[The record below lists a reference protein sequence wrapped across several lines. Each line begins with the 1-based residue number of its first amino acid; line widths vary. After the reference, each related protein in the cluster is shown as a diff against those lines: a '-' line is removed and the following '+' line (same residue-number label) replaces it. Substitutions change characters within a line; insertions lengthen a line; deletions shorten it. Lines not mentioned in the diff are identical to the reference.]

1 MKKIKY
7 FFIRQYAKII
17 RFLIAFSS
25 VISLLFAQAFST
37 SAITYFDCVYAQ
49 PQLTGKNCYLEIVT
63 SKNWR
68 WLVCVQLDAFSDASD
83 ISDVGFMAFISENY
97 LCVSTTTSIPSSM
110 LLSGFRVDMVSGD
123 MTAFE
128 HVEAGNRND
137 SMKTWI
143 GSAGTITGIHGY
155 NCTVTSISTATKNDF
170 VVSYGADVSFRSYLR
185 SISSYVSSI
194 SMDVASIKTAV
205 NTINTNLVNIFNQD
219 KAFFGST
226 NMDQILKAIQDNK
239 SSAENNEYTSPDTS
253 NASQYESAESQLMDT
268 TASGRSSAV
277 DTMKGIGGIL
287 DNHVGKSLLAT
298 SKLMSEFLGIDWL
311 GDIAHFALVCGLFAF
326 ILGISVMIIGS
337 FGNWH
342 VASRRADVDYN
353 SHRKRLGK

>member
-25 VISLLFAQAFST
+25 VISLIFVQAFST
-37 SAITYFDCVYAQ
+37 SAITYIDCVYAQ

-83 ISDVGFMAFISENY
+83 MSDVGFTAFISENY

-194 SMDVASIKTAV
+194 SIDVSSIKTAV

-326 ILGISVMIIGS
+326 ILGISVMIIGL

>member
-17 RFLIAFSS
+17 RFLISLSAVSALVFGMAFS
-25 VISLLFAQAFST
+25 V
-37 SAITYFDCVYAQ
+37 SATTYIDCVYSQ

-68 WLVCVQLDAFSDASD
+68 WLVCVQLDAFSDATD
-83 ISDVGFMAFISENY
+83 ISDVGFFAFISENY

-137 SMKTWI
+137 SMRTWI

-155 NCTVTSISTATKNDF
+155 NCNVTSITTATKNDF
-170 VVSYGADVSFRSYLR
+170 VVNYGSDVSFRSYLR
-185 SISSYVSSI
+185 SISSYISSI

-219 KAFFGST
+219 KSFFGST

-239 SSAENNEYTSPDTS
+239 SSAEKEQYSVATDEQKKAQSDLDASDKKITEDTAEAR
-253 NASQYESAESQLMDT
+253 ASTINIFKNFTLPGDIMKGLLCVTNIFNSLCAGIPFAPIILNFSLAIGAAAFLLGL
-268 TASGRSSAV
+268 TAVFVRFGRS
-277 DTMKGIGGIL
+277 
-287 DNHVGKSLLAT
+287 
-298 SKLMSEFLGIDWL
+298 
-311 GDIAHFALVCGLFAF
+311 
-326 ILGISVMIIGS
+326 
-337 FGNWH
+337 
-342 VASRRADVDYN
+342 
-353 SHRKRLGK
+353 RK

>member
-1 MKKIKY
+1 MKKIKL
-7 FFIRQYAKII
+7 FFVRNYQRFI
-17 RFLIAFSS
+17 RFLI
-25 VISLLFAQAFST
+25 SLSAVSALIIGQAFT
-37 SAITYFDCVYAQ
+37 SSAVTYIDCVYAQ

-83 ISDVGFMAFISENY
+83 MSDVGFTAFISENY

-194 SMDVASIKTAV
+194 SIDVSSIKTAV

-239 SSAENNEYTSPDTS
+239 SSAEKNVYSGATDDQKKAQSDLDAADKKITEDTAEAR
-253 NASQYESAESQLMDT
+253 AST
-268 TASGRSSAV
+268 
-277 DTMKGIGGIL
+277 INIF
-287 DNHVGKSLLAT
+287 KSF
-298 SKLMSEFLGIDWL
+298 SIV
-311 GDIAHFALVCGLFAF
+311 GDIAKGMLAVTNLFNVFTGDLVFAPALLNFSLAIGAGAF
-326 ILGISVMIIGS
+326 L
-337 FGNWH
+337 
-342 VASRRADVDYN
+342 
-353 SHRKRLGK
+353 